1 MKGVIYMTEQ
11 IKNRI
16 ISGTAYWASVVSPN
30 TTFDPHR
37 WEINVCNLSDETR
50 AMVEEDGL
58 PIKNKGDDRGDFVT
72 IKRNLTRKDGGTN
85 DAPKVVDSNN
95 SPMHNTLI
103 GNGSLVNVK
112 YRPYSWSYSNRKGV
126 SADLMAVQVVDLVEY
141 MADGD
146 FESVEGGYTSGEGS
160 DIPFPTN

>member
-1 MKGVIYMTEQ
+1 MADQ

-16 ISGTAYWASVVSPN
+16 ISGTAYWAAVVSPN
-30 TTFDPHR
+30 TTFDPHC

-58 PIKNKGDDRGDFVT
+58 AIKNKGDERGDFVT
-72 IKRNLTRKDGGTN
+72 VKRKLLRKDGGTN
-85 DAPKVVDSNN
+85 DAPKVVDADN

-112 YRPYSWSYSNRKGV
+112 YRPYAWSYSNRNGV

-146 FESVEGGYTSGEGS
+146 FDAVEGGYTSSEGS

>member
-1 MKGVIYMTEQ
+1 MTEQ

-58 PIKNKGDDRGDFVT
+58 TIKNKGDDRGDFVT

>member
-1 MKGVIYMTEQ
+1 MADQ

-16 ISGTAYWASVVSPN
+16 ISGTAYWAAVVSPN
-30 TTFDPHR
+30 TTFDPHC

-58 PIKNKGDDRGDFVT
+58 DIKNKGDERGDFVT
-72 IKRNLTRKDGGTN
+72 VKRKLLRKDGGTN
-85 DAPKVVDSNN
+85 DAPKVVDADN

-112 YRPYSWSYSNRKGV
+112 YRPYAWSYSNRNGV

-146 FESVEGGYTSGEGS
+146 FDAVEGGYTSSEGS

>member
-1 MKGVIYMTEQ
+1 MTEQ

-16 ISGTAYWASVVSPN
+16 ISGTAYWASIVSPN

-37 WEINVCNLSDETR
+37 WEINVCNLSDETK

-58 PIKNKGDDRGDFVT
+58 SIKNKGDDRGDFVT

-112 YRPYSWSYSNRKGV
+112 YRPYSWSYGNRKGV

-146 FESVEGGYTSGEGS
+146 FESVEGGYTSSEGS

>member
-16 ISGTAYWASVVSPN
+16 ISGTAYWASIVSPN

>member
-1 MKGVIYMTEQ
+1 MTEQ

-58 PIKNKGDDRGDFVT
+58 SIKNKGDDRGDFVT

>member
-1 MKGVIYMTEQ
+1 MADQM
-11 IKNRI
+11 KNRI
-16 ISGTAYWASVVSPN
+16 ISGTAYWANVVSPN

-58 PIKNKGDDRGDFVT
+58 DIKNKSDDRGDFVT
-72 IKRNLTRKDGGTN
+72 IKRNLLRKDGGTN
-85 DAPKVVDSNN
+85 DAPKVVDADN

-112 YRPYSWSYSNRKGV
+112 YRPYAWSYSNRNGV

-146 FESVEGGYTSGEGS
+146 FDAVEGGYTSNEGS

>member
-1 MKGVIYMTEQ
+1 MKGVIYMTDTL
-11 IKNRI
+11 KSRI
-16 ISGTAYWASVVSPN
+16 ISGTAYWACVVSPN

-37 WEINVCNLSDETR
+37 WEINVCNLSDETK

-58 PIKNKGDDRGDFVT
+58 TIKNKGDDRGDFVT

-85 DAPKVVDSNN
+85 DAPKVVDADN

-112 YRPYSWSYSNRKGV
+112 YRPYAWSYGNRKGV
-126 SADLMAVQVVDLVEY
+126 SADLSAVQVVDLVEY
-141 MADGD
+141 MATGD
-146 FESVEGGYTSGEGS
+146 FEKVEGGYTSPEGS
-160 DIPFPTN
+160 DIPFPAN

>member
-1 MKGVIYMTEQ
+1 MADYKH
-11 IKNRI
+11 NI
-16 ISGTAYWASVVSPN
+16 ISGTAFWASVVAPN
-30 TTFDPHR
+30 TTFDADGV
-37 WEINVCNLSDETR
+37 WEVNVCNLDDEAKATLE
-50 AMVEEDGL
+50 ADG
-58 PIKNKGDDRGDFVT
+58 IAIRNKGDEKGDYVQ
-72 IKRNLTRKDGGTN
+72 IKRKVRRNDGGVNT
-85 DAPKVVDSNN
+85 APKVVDSNN

-112 YRPYSWSYSNRKGV
+112 YRPYSWSYGNRKGV

-146 FESVEGGYTSGEGS
+146 FESVEGGYTSSEGS